1 MIVGTAVPTN
11 LVETPVPPIIV
22 GTTLILFLAGNMGF
36 PANF

>member
-22 GTTLILFLAGNMGF
+22 GTTLAGNMGF